1 MDTSA
6 ELLDDLTGATDWFAA
21 GRSELLD
28 AFLDEPDAVA
38 LLTE

>member
-1 MDTSA
+1 MDTTV
-6 ELLDDLTGATDWFAA
+6 EPRDDLVSVTEWFAA

-28 AFLDEPDAVA
+28 AFLDEPDAIA

>member
-1 MDTSA
+1 MDTT
-6 ELLDDLTGATDWFAA
+6 LDPLEETVAGSEWFAA
-21 GRSELLD
+21 GRSELFD

>member
-1 MDTSA
+1 MDTTAEPRDDAASA
-6 ELLDDLTGATDWFAA
+6 TEWFAA

-38 LLTE
+38 LLSE